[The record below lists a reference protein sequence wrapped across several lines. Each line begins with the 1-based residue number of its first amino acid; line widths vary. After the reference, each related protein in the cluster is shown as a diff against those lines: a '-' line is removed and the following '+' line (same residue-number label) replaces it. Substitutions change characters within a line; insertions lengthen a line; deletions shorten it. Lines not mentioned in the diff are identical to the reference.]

1 MTTPSKKLLSNQEIP
16 YIGLGTFRCND
27 PEELKQAVKEAI
39 NAGYRHFDC
48 AYSYLN
54 EDVVGKA
61 LQECYDESNGTLK
74 REDLFI
80 TSKCWLTFLEKDRVQ
95 LCLDKTLQKS
105 GFKYLDLVSKF
116 KKKSFHLRFKYFNV
130 FYFSI

>member
-1 MTTPSKKLLSNQEIP
+1 MSAKNRKTPSKTLGNGKEMP
-16 YIGLGTFRCND
+16 YIGLGTFRCDNS
-27 PEELKQAVKEAI
+27 EELKQAVKEAVK
-39 NAGYRHFDC
+39 AGYRHFDC

-80 TSKCWLTFLEKDRVQ
+80 TSKCWITFLEKDRMKM
-95 LCLDKTLQKS
+95 CLEKTLEKS
-105 GFKYLDLVSKF
+105 GFKYLDLVSKLM
-116 KKKSFHLRFKYFNV
+116 KVQL
-130 FYFSI
+130 